1 MNKKGLEMKIL
12 LVWLFVIMVF
22 IAVLV
27 LIGIFTG
34 QSNRLLDGIMG
45 AW

>member
-1 MNKKGLEMKIL
+1 MNKKGLEVKIL
-12 LVWLFVIMVF
+12 MTWLFIIIVF
-22 IAVLV
+22 IAVLI

-34 QSNRLLDGIMG
+34 QGNKLLEGIMG